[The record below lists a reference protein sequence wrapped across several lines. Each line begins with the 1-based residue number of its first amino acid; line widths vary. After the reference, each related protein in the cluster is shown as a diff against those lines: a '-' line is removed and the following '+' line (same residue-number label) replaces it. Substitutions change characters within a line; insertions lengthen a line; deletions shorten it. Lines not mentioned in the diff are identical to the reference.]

1 MEEQSLLLA
10 TPSMVRARLQ
20 DPDGPTDE
28 RILVLIEEA
37 SVQVEGYLGQ
47 LPHPVPRAVQ
57 VVVARMV
64 ARVLEAPTDGF
75 MTENVSYNAGPYST
89 SVRYAQGASGGSP
102 WMNAVDRRAL
112 ARFRRRGRI
121 TTVGI
126 A

>member
-1 MEEQSLLLA
+1 MERLLLA
-10 TPSMVRARLQ
+10 TPDLVRERLQ
-20 DPDGPTDE
+20 DPGMDLDDA
-28 RILVLIEEA
+28 RIEALIEEA
-37 SVQVEGYLGQ
+37 SLQVEGYLGY
-47 LPHPVPRAVQ
+47 LPDPLPRAVS

-75 MTENVSYNAGPYST
+75 MTQNVAYNAGPYSVST
-89 SVRYAQGASGGSP
+89 RYAQGASGGSP
-102 WMNAVDRRAL
+102 WMNQVDRRAL

>member
-1 MEEQSLLLA
+1 
-10 TPSMVRARLQ
+10 MVRARLQ

-89 SVRYAQGASGGSP
+89 SVRYAQGTSGGSP